1 MNKTNPQETY
11 RMKTYI
17 ATKIENLDTRLEKQL
32 FWAKAQSKFGWL
44 SIPLVLATGL
54 FVSNRIHFRALN
66 GSERI
71 ESFAA
76 IFYGCGVGCLARDIG
91 VSCIERGYKRA
102 ETIKRL
108 QTQLTK
114 QQQEWN
120 RLMNQHGDNLE
131 AQASRAWDIDREV
144 TLLLT
149 KSITQ

>member
-1 MNKTNPQETY
+1 MNKTNPQESDTT
-11 RMKTYI
+11 KTHI
-17 ATKIENLDTRLEKQL
+17 TTKIEELDTRLEKQL
-32 FWAKAQSKFGWL
+32 FWAKAQSRFGWL
-44 SIPLVLATGL
+44 SIPLLLATGL

-91 VSCIERGYKRA
+91 VSCIERGDKKA
-102 ETIKRL
+102 ASINRL
-108 QTQLTK
+108 QTQLVK

-120 RLMNQHGDNLE
+120 RLVNQHGDNLE

-144 TLLLT
+144 TLLMT